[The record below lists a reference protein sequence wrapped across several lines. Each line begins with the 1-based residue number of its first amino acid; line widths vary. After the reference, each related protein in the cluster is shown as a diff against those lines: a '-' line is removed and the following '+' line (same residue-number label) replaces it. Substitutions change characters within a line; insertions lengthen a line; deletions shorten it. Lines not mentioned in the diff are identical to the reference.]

1 MDQTE
6 QKSQD
11 NDWSLVQRHLSGDLS
26 GFHELFDKH
35 KRNVI
40 NLAYQF
46 VHSREAAEDIAQEVF
61 IKIYEKRVALDPKA
75 KFTTWLYRV
84 TVNAALDDLRRRKKF
99 KFSLDAP
106 RNEEG
111 QGTFLERL
119 AGDERSPE
127 AAAADEEVRR
137 LVRGEITKLPEKLR
151 LPLILY
157 QFEDLPYADIA
168 KIIGISEKAV
178 ERRLYRAREKLKE
191 ALSKYK
197 IY

>member
-1 MDQTE
+1 M
-6 QKSQD
+6 
-11 NDWSLVQRHLSGDLS
+11 S

-61 IKIYEKRVALDPKA
+61 IKIYEKRVAFDPKA

-99 KFSLDAP
+99 TFSLDAP
-106 RNEEG
+106 RNEKG